1 MSKTIEQLEK
11 ELEEYRQLHQQA
23 TEMAEIATE
32 ETKKAHDQLTM
43 AQHQNDLDRNR
54 IAALELRIAP
64 ASSFHTPAPQTNLS
78 NHIQSAVPIDEQT
91 MKNMIIAALTEVSRE
106 FDGRLNQMHQI
117 ITDDAVVREDRMLQ
131 NIQVLITSSINR
143 NTLPCVATGPSG
155 PQNILPVA
163 PISTGPPIPIFN
175 MAASTTSPM
184 ILPAST
190 APVPI
195 PNVLP
200 TNDYDKS
207 VEVEQRKLINPET
220 TPNSIRLWLI
230 LYETY
235 SKHPNKLLS
244 MTEAFGE
251 KSLMTL
257 KFMYP
262 DDHIPT
268 DDTGFK
274 DFLNCHFLMTKSL
287 FSDITAATNKVAM
300 KPLLTAALTLD
311 SLHAYLAAFCAA
323 LIPFKDD
330 LTKLAT
336 DVDCQKTLI
345 KAFANGLPKPFRDIL
360 EETSCSTWSSL
371 QKRFREILTPTNV
384 QLATARHLQWKQG
397 KNGTGPQSESTKT
410 SGTTTSPW
418 QEGKRA
424 ASVKS
429 ATVPTKPLR
438 KPPKSS
444 ERSMICKNC
453 RSDQHETMQCPIR
466 TCYNCRDKGDHC
478 VHLQSECKYRIQREN
493 YIETVTQ
500 AAGKAAAAKAMQE
513 VYLFYNDEDEDE
525 YSDYSTDAP

>member
-1 MSKTIEQLEK
+1 M
-11 ELEEYRQLHQQA
+11 H
-23 TEMAEIATE
+23 
-32 ETKKAHDQLTM
+32 
-43 AQHQNDLDRNR
+43 NDL
-54 IAALELRIAP
+54 L
-64 ASSFHTPAPQTNLS
+64 Q
-78 NHIQSAVPIDEQT
+78 HIQALIASNVGTNVALVPTGPHI
-91 MKNMIIAALTEVSRE
+91 
-106 FDGRLNQMHQI
+106 
-117 ITDDAVVREDRMLQ
+117 
-131 NIQVLITSSINR
+131 
-143 NTLPCVATGPSG
+143 LPTVATVSTG

-163 PISTGPPIPIFN
+163 PVSTGPPIPSFN

-195 PNVLP
+195 PNILP

-220 TPNSIRLWLI
+220 TPISIRLGLI
-230 LYETY
+230 LFETY

-251 KSLMTL
+251 KSLMNL

-268 DDTGFK
+268 DDLGFR
-274 DFLNCHFLMTKSL
+274 DFLNRHFLMTTSL

-300 KPLLTAALTLD
+300 KSLSTAALTLD
-311 SLHAYLAAFCAA
+311 SLHAYLAAFCTA
-323 LIPFKDD
+323 LTPFTDD

-345 KAFANGLPKPFRDIL
+345 KAFAFGLPKPFRDIL

-384 QLATARHLQWKQG
+384 QLAMARHLQWKQG
-397 KNGTGPQSESTKT
+397 KGGAGPQGESTKT

-418 QEGKRA
+418 HEGKRA
-424 ASVKS
+424 ATAKS
-429 ATVPTKPLR
+429 ATVPTKPYR
-438 KPPKSS
+438 KPTKSS
-444 ERSMICKNC
+444 ERSIICKNC
-453 RSDQHETMQCPIR
+453 RSDQHETMQR
-466 TCYNCRDKGDHC
+466 TCYNCRDKGEHC
-478 VHLQSECKYRIQREN
+478 VHLQSECRYRIQREN
-493 YIETVTQ
+493 YIESVTQ

-525 YSDYSTDAP
+525 YSDYSTEAP